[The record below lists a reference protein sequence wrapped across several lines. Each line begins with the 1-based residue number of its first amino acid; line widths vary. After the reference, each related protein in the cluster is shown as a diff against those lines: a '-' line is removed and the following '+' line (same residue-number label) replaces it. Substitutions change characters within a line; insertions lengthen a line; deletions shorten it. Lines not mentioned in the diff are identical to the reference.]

1 MGTGA
6 EFCPLIAKKCKRHE
20 CKFYV
25 QIMGKNPQTGQD
37 LNEFDCAIS
46 WLPLLL
52 IEGAKETRQGAAA
65 VESFRNEM
73 VNIQSDFAQVA
84 IDQESKRKLKEG
96 LYPPRE
102 INPETGLSQTALPS
116 YTVMNKG
123 TVKPK
128 KEKNDEEDQSS
139 EIKQISE

>member
-1 MGTGA
+1 MGTEA
-6 EFCPLIAKKCKRHE
+6 DFCPLIAKKCKRHD

-25 QIMGKNPQTGQD
+25 QVMGKHPQTGQE

-46 WLPLLL
+46 WLPVLL
-52 IEGAKETRQGAAA
+52 IEGAQQTRQAAA
-65 VESFRNEM
+65 ATESFRNEM

-102 INPETGLSQTALPS
+102 INPETGLSRTALPQ
-116 YTVMNKG
+116 YAVMNKG
-123 TVKPK
+123 TVT
-128 KEKNDEEDQSS
+128 EKNNEDDQLS
-139 EIKQISE
+139 ETKQIPEQ